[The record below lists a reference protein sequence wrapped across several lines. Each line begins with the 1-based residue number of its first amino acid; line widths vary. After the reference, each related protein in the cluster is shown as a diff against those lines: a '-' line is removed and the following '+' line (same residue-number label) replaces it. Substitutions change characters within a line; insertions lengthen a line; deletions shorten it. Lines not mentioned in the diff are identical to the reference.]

1 LALLLV
7 LHYAFS
13 LPAQHL
19 NNKTNKLVYTTK
31 MSWAALE
38 EKDGV
43 RFSFN
48 AWPDD
53 RQSANKLAVPLG
65 CLVSPLKE
73 IGEVPVRV
81 IKPFKSRRP
90 QSVYRL

>member
-1 LALLLV
+1 
-7 LHYAFS
+7 
-13 LPAQHL
+13 
-19 NNKTNKLVYTTK
+19 

-53 RQSANKLAVPLG
+53 RQSAKKLAVPLG

-90 QSVYRL
+90 SSVYRL